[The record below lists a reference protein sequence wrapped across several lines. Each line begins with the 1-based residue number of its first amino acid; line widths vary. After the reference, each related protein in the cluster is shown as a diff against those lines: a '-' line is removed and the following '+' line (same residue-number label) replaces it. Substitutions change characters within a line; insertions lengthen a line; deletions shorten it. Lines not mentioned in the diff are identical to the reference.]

1 MTGMD
6 PSFAG
11 VADSAGSSVMGSQY
25 GSEDSLDLYARRD
38 VLQQLLKDANVG
50 DHYADAYVHTDTLE
64 LIRAGFF
71 FVFFFLPSSSIQL
84 YFLLKY

>member
-11 VADSAGSSVMGSQY
+11 VADSAGSSVMGSHY

-50 DHYADAYVHTDTLE
+50 DHSANYIYILE
-64 LIRAGFF
+64 CICGVNASV
-71 FVFFFLPSSSIQL
+71 VFSF
-84 YFLLKY
+84 YFLLQC